1 MSLKLKLRSEPW
13 ETDEKIFKNLNR
25 EIDDGLHILVGC
37 NGYGKSTFML
47 FIDEQYRKNKDYKIL
62 RWNGVTDTRGG
73 KDIALH
79 TQNFELLANM
89 VMSSE
94 GEEHNINLGM
104 FLNRVGHE
112 VQKLDKNLII
122 LLDAIDSGI
131 SADRIEETIDV
142 LAMIIADVR
151 RKGYECYVF
160 VPSNTYEMVRHTHCM
175 DPCTGE
181 DLVFTDYEHWRKYIF
196 KCAEKIKKRRE
207 S

>member
-25 EIDDGLHILVGC
+25 EIEDGLHILVGC
-37 NGYGKSTFML
+37 NGYGKSTFMQ
-47 FIDEQYRKNKDYKIL
+47 FVKEKYKRDENYKL
-62 RWNGVTDTRGG
+62 LTWNGITNTRDG
-73 KDIALH
+73 KGSALLR
-79 TQNFELLANM
+79 QNFEVLANM
-89 VMSSE
+89 IMSSE
-94 GEEHNINLGM
+94 GEEHNINLAM
-104 FLNRVGHE
+104 FLQGVGHE
-112 VQKLDKNLII
+112 VANLDRDLIL

-131 SADRIEETIDV
+131 SADRIEETLDV

-151 RKGYECYVF
+151 RRGYKCYIF

-181 DLVFTDYEHWRKYIF
+181 DLVFLDYEHWRKYIF

-207 S
+207 

>member
-25 EIDDGLHILVGC
+25 EIEDGLHVLVGC
-37 NGYGKSTFML
+37 NGYGKSTFME
-47 FIDEQYRKNKDYKIL
+47 FVKEKYKRDENYKL
-62 RWNGVTDTRGG
+62 LTWNGVVNTRDGRG
-73 KDIALH
+73 SALFR
-79 TQNFELLANM
+79 QNFEVLANM
-89 VMSSE
+89 MMSSE
-94 GEEHNINLGM
+94 GEEHNINLAM
-104 FLNRVGHE
+104 FLQSVGHE
-112 VQKLDKNLII
+112 VANLDRDLIL

-131 SADRIEETIDV
+131 SADRIEETLDV

-151 RKGYECYVF
+151 RRGHECYIF

-181 DLVFTDYEHWRKYIF
+181 DLVFLDYEHWRKYIF

-207 S
+207 

>member
-1 MSLKLKLRSEPW
+1 MSIKLKLMSKPW

-25 EIDDGLHILVGC
+25 EIEDGLHILVGP
-37 NGYGKSTFML
+37 NGYGKSTFMQ
-47 FIDEQYRKNKDYKIL
+47 FIKEKYKRDENYKL
-62 RWNGVTDTRGG
+62 LTWNGVTNTRDG
-73 KDIALH
+73 KGSAFFR
-79 TQNFELLANM
+79 QNFELLANM

-94 GEEHNINLGM
+94 GEEHNINLAM
-104 FLNRVGHE
+104 FLQNVGHE
-112 VQKLDKNLII
+112 VANLDRDLIL

-131 SADRIEETIDV
+131 SADRIEEILDV

-151 RKGYECYVF
+151 RRGHKCYIF

-181 DLVFTDYEHWRKYIF
+181 DLVFLDYEHWRKYIF

-207 S
+207 